1 MSRFEKILHKTEANR
16 FADVDNR
23 CNNADYRQR
32 GRNNNPA
39 FSTFGNI
46 PDSDEGKNDVL

>member
-1 MSRFEKILHKTEANR
+1 MSRFEKILHKAEANR
-16 FADVDNR
+16 LAAVGNR
-23 CNNADYRQR
+23 NNNANYRR
-32 GRNNNPA
+32 RRRNNNPA